1 MEVITQLLFDV
12 GPYHWLALAA
22 LLIAIEMIMPTQ
34 YLMWPGVAAAVVGLA
49 GFVLDLPLAGE
60 VALFAVMSAG
70 LVVISNRF
78 LPASTGPVAGSLNQ
92 RMDQL
97 VGRPAV
103 VLEDFQHGAGP
114 VTIGDTRWSAQA
126 EGGGDLRAGTRV
138 TVVSADSTLL
148 TVKAG

>member
-22 LLIAIEMIMPTQ
+22 LLIAIEMVMPTQ

-49 GFVLDLPLAGE
+49 GFVFDLSFAGE
-60 VALFAVMSAG
+60 IALFAVMSAG
-70 LVVISNRF
+70 LVAVANRYM
-78 LPASTGPVAGSLNQ
+78 PRPDGPVAGSLNQ
-92 RMDQL
+92 RMDQV

-126 EGGGDLRAGTRV
+126 EGGVDLKAGTRV

-148 TVKAG
+148 TVKAV

>member
-49 GFVLDLPLAGE
+49 GFVLDMPFAGE
-60 VALFAVMSAG
+60 IALFAVMSAG

-78 LPASTGPVAGSLNQ
+78 LPASSGPVAGSLNQ

-97 VGRPAV
+97 VGRPAI

-126 EGGGDLRAGTRV
+126 EGGGDLKAGTRV

>member
-1 MEVITQLLFDV
+1 MEVITQLLLDV

-22 LLIAIEMIMPTQ
+22 LLIAIEMVMPTQ

-49 GFVLDLPLAGE
+49 GFAFDLPFAGE
-60 VALFAVMSAG
+60 IALFAVMSAG
-70 LVVISNRF
+70 LVAVAHRY
-78 LPASTGPVAGSLNQ
+78 LPRPDGPVAGSLNQ
-92 RMDQL
+92 RMDQV

-126 EGGGDLRAGTRV
+126 EGGGDLKAGTRV

>member
-22 LLIAIEMIMPTQ
+22 LLIAIEMVMPTQ

-49 GFVLDLPLAGE
+49 GFAFDLSFAGE

-70 LVVISNRF
+70 LVAVANRY
-78 LPASTGPVAGSLNQ
+78 LPRPDGPVAGALNQ
-92 RMDQL
+92 RMDQV

-126 EGGGDLRAGTRV
+126 EGGGDLKAGTRV

-148 TVKAG
+148 TVKAV

>member
-1 MEVITQLLFDV
+1 
-12 GPYHWLALAA
+12 
-22 LLIAIEMIMPTQ
+22 
-34 YLMWPGVAAAVVGLA
+34 
-49 GFVLDLPLAGE
+49 LPLAGE
-60 VALFAVMSAG
+60 VGLFAVMSAG

-126 EGGGDLRAGTRV
+126 EGGGDLKAGTRV

>member
-60 VALFAVMSAG
+60 VGLFAVMSAG
-70 LVVISNRF
+70 LVVISNRL

-126 EGGGDLRAGTRV
+126 EGGGDLKAGTRV

>member
-114 VTIGDTRWSAQA
+114 VTIGDTRWSARV
-126 EGGGDLRAGTRV
+126 EGGGDLKAGTSV